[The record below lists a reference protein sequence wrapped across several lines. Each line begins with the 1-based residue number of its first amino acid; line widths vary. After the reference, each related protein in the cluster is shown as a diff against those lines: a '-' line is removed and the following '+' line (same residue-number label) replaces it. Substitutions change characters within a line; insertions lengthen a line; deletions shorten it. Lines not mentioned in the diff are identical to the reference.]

1 MRKRMNI
8 PTEKFV
14 ILYFMLDTR
23 DVKFS
28 TCNSILCIN
37 IYIIRKLIERN
48 MFYIFSGIIIFP
60 CIIFPHIISI
70 EFFDVFQTQPNLI
83 LNRKKIWFFDWPNN
97 HFRKNNFPRYK
108 RYIWILLFIRIIV
121 YLSCN
126 IFAWNGDWK
135 GMWNT
140 ICH

>member
-48 MFYIFSGIIIFP
+48 MFRIFSYNYIPVYNFSTYYLYRILWRIP
-60 CIIFPHIISI
+60 NP
-70 EFFDVFQTQPNLI
+70 QPNLI
-83 LNRKKIWFFDWPNN
+83 LNRKEIWFFDWPNN
-97 HFRKNNFPRYK
+97 HFRKNNFPQYR